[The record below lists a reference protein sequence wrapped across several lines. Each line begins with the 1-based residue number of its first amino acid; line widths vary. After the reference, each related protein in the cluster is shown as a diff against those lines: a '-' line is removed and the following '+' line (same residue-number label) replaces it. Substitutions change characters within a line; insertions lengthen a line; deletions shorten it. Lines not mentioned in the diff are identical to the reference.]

1 MPANADRLHRRT
13 FARVLLL
20 TAASAFVACAGQE
33 APDGLW
39 ESRRAG
45 GPVVAFDLFAL
56 PLPQVPLP
64 NDIATRPDRSSP
76 TGRRINASML
86 AATEYEHDVR
96 RELDRLDGW
105 GTFAPMTVTFEPV
118 EQRLDL
124 ANVLRRH
131 RDDGFDF
138 SDDAVYLIDIDPS
151 SESFGRPVPL
161 DIGEGSFPWNLRR
174 YDDYYDNDPRAQT
187 STLLFDTYFEDLNGN
202 GVLDLCGD
210 RNRNGVADEG
220 DIVDAEGE
228 VVSAERDVNGNGL
241 LDPEEDLNGNG
252 RLDCSEDTDFDGHL
266 DVPNLFCGDDET
278 GQPIPPE
285 SCPDVV
291 VPTASGDVVIPAED
305 AWITL
310 WYERE
315 TNTMM
320 MQPLVPLR
328 ERTTYAVVLTRR
340 LVDEE
345 GRPVESP
352 FPSAHH
358 VDQGEPLRPL
368 EGILADNSDLYGGL
382 TLEGVQFAW
391 TFTTQS
397 IAGDFQAIREGLY
410 GRGPLE
416 ELAEEFPPEML
427 VDLLQG
433 CLPGLECDLPS
444 NPYILR
450 ATETDGERGLL
461 DIVSDVLEEIDIDLG
476 ADQETID
483 IVMAPY
489 DAVSHFAHVRF
500 SSPNFLDSDGVSEDL
515 DGDGLLDL
523 SDEDLDGN
531 GQLDPGEDLDFDGH
545 LDVNEDLNDN
555 LILDGEEGV
564 FDLDVA
570 SGHAPHSQHFVT
582 ALISVPKA
590 DPERGIEPPY
600 PVVVYN
606 HGYGLF
612 RIESLILAAYMAR
625 NGLATIGVDAAH
637 HGLGIEPVL
646 IEVVESIINR
656 ENLVPFGEAL
666 QRDRALDLNGD
677 GMRESGADFVT
688 ADAVH
693 MRDMV
698 RQTSIDLARL
708 VQIVRSFDG
717 ERRGD
722 QDLDGDG
729 RAELAGDFDADG
741 VVDLGGPDAD
751 FFVTGNSLG
760 GINSTV
766 FAGLEPSIVAAAPI
780 SGGGGLSHVGLRST
794 LGNVQAAAVLPMLG
808 PLMTT
813 NPAQRYFSFLRC
825 SNDDECP
832 GDGGCREGHCRCSV
846 DYDCRGRSGY
856 RCFEPPTKLASG
868 GSLCANRGDT
878 GCDLDQVSA
887 RLVVNDLNNDV
898 QVEFACIDEDDLREG
913 DTLVAENLV
922 NGERD
927 CFVAWPD
934 GRSRLHLASDAFD
947 PLRLSIYDGEVL
959 VEGPRCTLWESAEVR
974 RVIDTFELEASFQQV
989 EWSVDDPLQMPSPGF
1004 GLRRATPSAR
1014 RFVAI
1019 AQILLEPADPAN
1031 LARRH
1036 FLDPI
1041 DYGDATR
1048 RAATLSVSTVGDDAV
1063 AISSGIAIARAAGI
1077 VDFERPD
1084 PRLGELTHNRYLI
1097 DRGVMNGLSRL
1108 SPYRRESDG
1117 RQVNFDPDDYDRS
1130 ASPPEPDWIGDG
1142 LDAPS
1147 DAVPLR
1153 AWRPIIDGDEC
1164 TCLDSLGE
1172 HSCSWPGDTE
1182 GPLEMV
1188 RCPGGVAA
1196 LSLPYFKVDGS
1207 HALIPEPGPHF
1218 DVYTF
1223 MANMI
1228 GRYFATR
1235 GQELRFDIC
1244 MNDNTCTEEEH
1255 GFSTPP
1261 FDE

>member
-1 MPANADRLHRRT
+1 MFSTRAI
-13 FARVLLL
+13 LL
-20 TAASAFVACAGQE
+20 AVALSLVVCAGEE
-33 APDGLW
+33 APEGLW
-39 ESRRAG
+39 EGRRG
-45 GPVVAFDLFAL
+45 DGPVVAFDLFAR

-64 NDIATRPDRSSP
+64 SDIATRPDRSSP
-76 TGRRINASML
+76 TGRRINASMV
-86 AATEYEHDVR
+86 AATAYERDVR

-105 GTFAPMTVTFEPV
+105 GTFAPATVSFEPV
-118 EQRLDL
+118 DQRLDL

-131 RDDGFDF
+131 AGDDFDF
-138 SDDAVYLIDIDPS
+138 TDDAVYLIDIDPR
-151 SESFGRPVPL
+151 SEDFGRPIPL
-161 DIGEGSFPWNLRR
+161 DIGEGSYPWNLRR
-174 YDDYYDNDPRAQT
+174 YDDYYDNDPRGGT
-187 STLLFDTYFEDLNGN
+187 STLLFDTHFEDLNGN
-202 GVLDLCGD
+202 GELDLCGD
-210 RNRNGVADEG
+210 RNRNGIADEG
-220 DIVDAEGE
+220 DIVDEQGE
-228 VVSAERDVNGNGL
+228 VVSAERDSNGNGV

-266 DVPNLFCGDDET
+266 DVPNLFCGDDED
-278 GQPIPPE
+278 GRPIPPR

-291 VPTASGDVVIPAED
+291 VSTPSGDVVIPAED
-305 AWITL
+305 AWLTL

-315 TNTMM
+315 TNTLI

-352 FPSAHH
+352 FSSAHH
-358 VDQGEPLRPL
+358 IDQADALQPL
-368 EGILADNSDLYGGL
+368 EQILADHRDLYGDL
-382 TLEGVQFAW
+382 SLDEVQFAW

-397 IAGDFQAIREGLY
+397 IVGDFQAIREGLY
-410 GRGPLE
+410 GRGPLGG
-416 ELAEEFPPEML
+416 LAEELPSDL
-427 VDLLQG
+427 IVDLLQG

-450 ATETDGERGLL
+450 ATDTDGERGLL
-461 DIVSDVLEEIDIDLG
+461 DIVNDVLEEIDIDLG

-483 IVMAPY
+483 TVMAPY

-500 SSPNFLDSDGVSEDL
+500 ASPNFLDSDGASEDI
-515 DGDGLLDL
+515 DGDGWLDL
-523 SDEDLDGN
+523 IDEDFDGN

-545 LDVNEDLNDN
+545 LDVNEDVNDN
-555 LILDGEEGV
+555 LVLDGEEGV

-570 SGHAPHSQHFVT
+570 AAHAPHSQHFVT
-582 ALISVPKA
+582 ALVSVPQA
-590 DPERGIEPPY
+590 DPDEGIEPPY
-600 PVVVYN
+600 PVVIYN

-625 NGLATIGVDAAH
+625 HGLATIGVDATH
-637 HGLGIEPVL
+637 HGLGIEPILV
-646 IEVVESIINR
+646 EVVESIINR

-666 QRDRALDLNGD
+666 QRDRAMDLNGD
-677 GMRESGADFVT
+677 GLKDSGADFVT

-708 VQIVRSFDG
+708 VQIVRDFDG
-717 ERRGD
+717 ERRWS

-729 RAELAGDFDADG
+729 EAELAGDFDGDG

-780 SGGGGLSHVGLRST
+780 SGGGGLSHIGLRST

-808 PLMTT
+808 PLMVT
-813 NPAQRYFSFLRC
+813 NPAQRYFGLLRC
-825 SNDDECP
+825 SNDDECQ
-832 GDGGCREGHCRCSV
+832 GELGCVEGHCRCTG
-846 DYDCRGRSGY
+846 DRDCRGHSGF
-856 RCFEPPTKLASG
+856 RCFDPPTSLAEG
-868 GSLCANRGDT
+868 GSVCAERGET
-878 GCDLDQVSA
+878 SCELDQVSA
-887 RLVVNDLNNDV
+887 KLVVNDLNNDV
-898 QVEFACIDEDDLREG
+898 EVEFACLEEDELREG
-913 DTLVAENLV
+913 DTLVAENRA
-922 NGERD
+922 NGEVD
-927 CFVAWPD
+927 CFVAWPG
-934 GRSRLHLASDAFD
+934 GRSRLHLASDELD
-947 PLRLSIYDGEVL
+947 PIRLTIYSGDVL
-959 VEGPRCTLWESAEVR
+959 VEGPRCTTSESAEVSR
-974 RVIDTFELEASFQQV
+974 TVETFELGAQFQQIL
-989 EWSVDDPLQMPSPGF
+989 WAADDPLQMPSAGF

-1014 RFVAI
+1014 RFVAV

-1041 DYGDATR
+1041 DYGDETR
-1048 RAATLSVSTVGDDAV
+1048 RASTLSISTVGDDAV

-1077 VDFERPD
+1077 LDSVRPD
-1084 PRLGELTHNRYLI
+1084 PRLGGLTHNRYLI
-1097 DRGVMNGLSRL
+1097 DRGVIDGLARL
-1108 SPYRRESDG
+1108 SVYTRESDG

-1153 AWRPIIDGDEC
+1153 AWRAVIDGDEC
-1164 TCLDSLGE
+1164 TCIDATGE
-1172 HSCSWPGDTE
+1172 HECSWPGDTE

-1235 GQELRFDIC
+1235 GTELRFDVC
-1244 MNDNTCTEEEH
+1244 MTDNTCTVEEN
-1255 GFSTPP
+1255 GFLTPP
-1261 FDE
+1261 LEE